1 MARGNYQKTAF
12 GVNHHSRAGAK
23 ELDNAQTA
31 IIIPPTMSSK
41 SSKEKLKKLIG
52 KGVSILDPGQVLIG
66 DEVRVDRIAAKG
78 VVIYPGCRILGGNT
92 LIMSGVRLGSEG
104 PVTVEDCQLGP
115 DVDLKGGS
123 FRGATFLEKASMGPG
138 AHVREGCLLEE
149 QASGAHTVGLK
160 QTILFPFVTLGSI
173 INFCDCLMAGGT
185 SRKDH
190 SEVGSSY
197 IHFNYSAYQDKATAS
212 LLGDVPRGVMLDQPP
227 IFLGGQGGLVG
238 PLRIGYGTVIAAGVV
253 CRRDMPGGTWFLAE
267 SACPQVKNSESAN
280 LSHDQN
286 MYRNVKGR
294 VTKSIRYIANLLAL
308 KQWYRHVRSLFIG
321 KDPMDEIL
329 HAGAL
334 EKLAMA
340 IEERI
345 KRLEALARKM
355 PRSADIYRTVA
366 KEKADER
373 LLTQKA
379 ELVDRWKDIASVFEK
394 NLDDPGD
401 ASLREPFLEEMVRQ
415 IKEKGPDYVPV
426 VQGLEKTWA
435 AAGTAWLQAIVDT
448 VDDQALSF
456 LPSYRE

>member
-1 MARGNYQKTAF
+1 M
-12 GVNHHSRAGAK
+12 
-23 ELDNAQTA
+23 
-31 IIIPPTMSSK
+31 

-52 KGVSILDPGQVLIG
+52 RGVSILDPGQVLIG
-66 DEVRVDRIAAKG
+66 EEVRVDRIASKG
-78 VVIYPGCRILGGNT
+78 VVIYPGCRIFGDNT

-104 PVTVEDCQLGP
+104 PVTMENCQLGP

-149 QASGAHTVGLK
+149 QAGGAHTVGLK

-212 LLGDVPRGVMLDQPP
+212 LLGDVPRGVMLNQPP
-227 IFLGGQGGLVG
+227 IFLGGQGGMVG
-238 PLRIGYGTVIAAGVV
+238 PVIVGYGTVIAAGVI
-253 CRRDMPGGTWFLAE
+253 CRRDVPGGALVLAE

-280 LSHDQN
+280 LNHYQD
-286 MYRNVKGR
+286 MYRHVTGR
-294 VTKSIRYIANLLAL
+294 VTKGIHYIANLLAL
-308 KQWYRHVRSLFIG
+308 EQWYRQVRSLFIG

-329 HAGAL
+329 HAGAV

-340 IEERI
+340 VEERI
-345 KRLEALARKM
+345 KRLEALARRM
-355 PRSADIYRTVA
+355 PRSADIYRKVA

-379 ELVDRWKDIASVFEK
+379 ELADRWEDIASVFEK
-394 NLDDPGD
+394 NLQNPGD
-401 ASLREPFLEEMVRQ
+401 ASLREPFLAEIVRQ
-415 IKEKGPDYVPV
+415 IKEKGPDYLHV
-426 VQGLEKTWA
+426 VRGLEKTWA
-435 AAGTAWLQAIVDT
+435 AEGTAWLQTIVDA
-448 VDDQALSF
+448 VDDEALSF
-456 LPSYRE
+456 LPSYKK

>member
-1 MARGNYQKTAF
+1 M
-12 GVNHHSRAGAK
+12 
-23 ELDNAQTA
+23 
-31 IIIPPTMSSK
+31 

-52 KGVSILDPGQVLIG
+52 KGVSVLDPGQVLIG

-78 VVIYPGCRILGGNT
+78 VVIYPGCRIFGDNT

-104 PVTVEDCQLGP
+104 PVTVENCQLGP
-115 DVDLKGGS
+115 DVELKGGS
-123 FRGATFLEKASMGPG
+123 FRGATFLEKASMGPD

-149 QASGAHTVGLK
+149 QANGAHTVGLK

-227 IFLGGQGGLVG
+227 IFLGGQGGMVG
-238 PLRIGYGTVIAAGVV
+238 PVRVGYGTVIAAGVI
-253 CRRDMPGGTWFLAE
+253 CRKDVPGGTLVLAE
-267 SACPQVKNSESAN
+267 GAFPQVKNSESTN
-280 LSHDQN
+280 LNHNQD
-286 MYRNVKGR
+286 MYRHVKGR
-294 VTKSIRYIANLLAL
+294 VTKSIHYIANLLAL
-308 KQWYRHVRSLFIG
+308 RQWYRQVRSLFIG
-321 KDPMDEIL
+321 KDPFDEAL

-355 PRSADIYRTVA
+355 PRSADIYRKVT

-373 LLTQKA
+373 LLTQKQ
-379 ELVDRWKDIASVFEK
+379 ELADRWEDIASLFEE
-394 NLDDPGD
+394 NLENPGD
-401 ASLREPFLEEMVRQ
+401 ASLREPFLEEIVRQ
-415 IKEKGPDYVPV
+415 TREKGPDYLHVIR
-426 VQGLEKTWA
+426 GLEKTWA
-435 AAGTAWLQAIVDT
+435 AEGTAWLQTIVDA
-448 VDDQALSF
+448 VDDKALSF
-456 LPSYRE
+456 LSSYRE